1 MTENE
6 IIKIVNEFIS
16 FELKNDKKK
25 SNPYIN
31 EIINFIKNNKNNEI
45 NLVKQILLVCN
56 DYISTTLLPNKYSAS
71 SLILQLVILYKQSFN
86 KESQNEILNY
96 IKSKF
101 HDISCVPY
109 FVKVMYYLYEQYP
122 NLKEEITKQVLI
134 IYTGE
139 NLNIPAYTQETRF
152 FAIKILHKI
161 INEQNFS
168 EEKQQEK
175 LINVIIDCI
184 DDERDPRNIVE
195 MFKLLDDLYK
205 KLPKNVLIKFSKEI
219 FEIINGFY
227 PINFT
232 PPKDIKN
239 PITAK
244 ELSTLLDEIISLDY
258 FGEYYFDEINEY
270 EIKDAGDI
278 LQTLQKISEKYSR
291 ESLQK
296 FYPKIMGYILNIIQ
310 NNYDENINI
319 LCLITLTTFL
329 KHYAPYDNQIEKDFL
344 NMSDK
349 IFSESEIKNSFDA
362 KDIISSIIEYDLEN
376 KFIYK
381 TAQVII
387 KLISLFLFTKKY
399 THFLK
404 NANSLLFFILRK
416 QNTNSQII
424 NLFIKNKEM
433 FLTLIKDKKI
443 YENNIQIFI
452 LVTDIITSLCVK
464 ITTIQIFSNEEIY
477 NLIYSHCYELKDG
490 NTKNYEHLSFCI
502 VSLSLTIN
510 INLFELT
517 KNKFLEHNLEGK
529 LKEISILKYLLQ
541 LNENKNEIINFLI
554 LNINNVYIRN
564 LILVNLKDNYEK
576 FRDILNNNSNQ
587 FEKIITDNFENPDYF
602 ELIIEIL
609 NKNSNLNYIN
619 ILNHFLSNSLNEN
632 TLKFISISL
641 SNLENNNSYCDSI
654 YNNLK
659 ILYFSNKNSSST
671 IQDYL
676 SECVFKLLNYCT
688 DELKNKIEKSLI
700 SEIKNLYNNSNSE
713 SDFKL
718 IECFYSSIINY
729 FLLKINIENS
739 IFKSIIQE
747 LIELINNSKFKE
759 IFESSKLFNI
769 PELSEEKRDYI
780 LLQMKKYHK
789 DRAFLNLIINLYS
802 TFNEDETKENIDLIF
817 LTNYECL
824 INNINSEKII
834 LNFKKILANNT
845 DSEVLKRTNEFKNY
859 FKIIQKIVEII
870 SKKDIKQ
877 NLKIEGLKV
886 IGILK
891 DYITEDDLND
901 IDKNTDIIL
910 LLKPFLCDK
919 KRKVRRICA
928 IVINIWTYIK

>member
-278 LQTLQKISEKYSR
+278 LQTLQKISEKY
-291 ESLQK
+291 
-296 FYPKIMGYILNIIQ
+296 
-310 NNYDENINI
+310 
-319 LCLITLTTFL
+319 
-329 KHYAPYDNQIEKDFL
+329 
-344 NMSDK
+344 
-349 IFSESEIKNSFDA
+349 
-362 KDIISSIIEYDLEN
+362 
-376 KFIYK
+376 
-381 TAQVII
+381 
-387 KLISLFLFTKKY
+387 
-399 THFLK
+399 
-404 NANSLLFFILRK
+404 
-416 QNTNSQII
+416 
-424 NLFIKNKEM
+424 
-433 FLTLIKDKKI
+433 
-443 YENNIQIFI
+443 
-452 LVTDIITSLCVK
+452 
-464 ITTIQIFSNEEIY
+464 
-477 NLIYSHCYELKDG
+477 
-490 NTKNYEHLSFCI
+490 
-502 VSLSLTIN
+502 
-510 INLFELT
+510 
-517 KNKFLEHNLEGK
+517 
-529 LKEISILKYLLQ
+529 
-541 LNENKNEIINFLI
+541 
-554 LNINNVYIRN
+554 
-564 LILVNLKDNYEK
+564 
-576 FRDILNNNSNQ
+576 
-587 FEKIITDNFENPDYF
+587 
-602 ELIIEIL
+602 
-609 NKNSNLNYIN
+609 
-619 ILNHFLSNSLNEN
+619 
-632 TLKFISISL
+632 
-641 SNLENNNSYCDSI
+641 
-654 YNNLK
+654 
-659 ILYFSNKNSSST
+659 
-671 IQDYL
+671 
-676 SECVFKLLNYCT
+676 
-688 DELKNKIEKSLI
+688 
-700 SEIKNLYNNSNSE
+700 
-713 SDFKL
+713 
-718 IECFYSSIINY
+718 
-729 FLLKINIENS
+729 
-739 IFKSIIQE
+739 
-747 LIELINNSKFKE
+747 
-759 IFESSKLFNI
+759 
-769 PELSEEKRDYI
+769 
-780 LLQMKKYHK
+780 
-789 DRAFLNLIINLYS
+789 
-802 TFNEDETKENIDLIF
+802 
-817 LTNYECL
+817 
-824 INNINSEKII
+824 
-834 LNFKKILANNT
+834 
-845 DSEVLKRTNEFKNY
+845 
-859 FKIIQKIVEII
+859 
-870 SKKDIKQ
+870 
-877 NLKIEGLKV
+877 
-886 IGILK
+886 
-891 DYITEDDLND
+891 
-901 IDKNTDIIL
+901 
-910 LLKPFLCDK
+910 
-919 KRKVRRICA
+919 
-928 IVINIWTYIK
+928 